1 MLKEYESSIDFPM
14 QSQFC
19 FFTEITLK
27 GFQLWFEENKQVIA
41 QKEETDDPTLLQNVG
56 LQVCNLAGL
65 KGEF

>member
-1 MLKEYESSIDFPM
+1 M

-27 GFQLWFEENKQVIA
+27 GFQLWFEENKQVIS